1 MLSRTIIILILLA
14 GLVLPVHAH
23 DPSAWGGLFRSRD
36 GGETWF
42 ATDAG
47 LFIGGALALAV
58 SPRDA
63 NHLLY
68 ATDTRLLSSRNGGR
82 DWTQEA
88 GEAPGA
94 VVYAVHMLADGKGAV
109 ASGAQS
115 LLQLGTN
122 GSWKPVLT
130 PAGAAPARAF
140 VGFGEQIFLAAPGGV
155 FASDDDGATWLPASD
170 GLPQAPVEALAA
182 IAAPATLFAV
192 AADRIW
198 ASGDAGRTWQLRSN
212 GLPPGRIE
220 SMEYAAGLWTFVDQQ
235 MYVSEDNGANWRAI
249 GNPLPHA
256 GTSVRGIALDGRA
269 RDGKLKPILLA
280 THRGVLRSSDAA
292 LTWTVVEGNLPVH
305 LEAGLLVRDPHDAA
319 TLYAGFSLTPYTEL
333 RARASG
339 ANLLARLDPVSLAGG
354 AAFLALLA
362 MAAIGSVRR
371 LVRARQ

>member
-1 MLSRTIIILILLA
+1 MLSRTTIILILLA
-14 GLVLPVHAH
+14 GLVLPAHAH

-42 ATDAG
+42 AADAG

-63 NHLLY
+63 NYLLY
-68 ATDTRLLSSRNGGR
+68 ATDTRLLASRNGGR
-82 DWTQEA
+82 DWTQEP
-88 GEAPGA
+88 GEAPGS
-94 VVYAVHMLADGKGAV
+94 VVYAVHALADGQGAV
-109 ASGAQS
+109 ASSAQS
-115 LLQLGTN
+115 LLQRSATGA
-122 GSWKPVLT
+122 WKPVLT

-140 VGFGEQIFLAAPGGV
+140 VALAGKIFLAAPGGV
-155 FASDDDGATWLPASD
+155 FASDDGGATWLPASD

-182 IAAPATLFAV
+182 SAPQATLFAV

-212 GLPPGRIE
+212 ELPPGRIE
-220 SMEYAAGLWTFVDQQ
+220 SLEYSAGLWTFVDQQ
-235 MYVSEDNGANWRAI
+235 MYMSEDNGANWRAI
-249 GNPLPHA
+249 GNPLHA

-269 RDGKLKPILLA
+269 RDGELKPIVLA

-305 LEAGLLVRDPHDAA
+305 LEAGFLVRDPHDAA

-339 ANLLARLDPVSLAGG
+339 GNLLARLDPVSLAGG

-362 MAAIGSVRR
+362 MAAIVSVRR
-371 LVRARQ
+371 LTRARQ